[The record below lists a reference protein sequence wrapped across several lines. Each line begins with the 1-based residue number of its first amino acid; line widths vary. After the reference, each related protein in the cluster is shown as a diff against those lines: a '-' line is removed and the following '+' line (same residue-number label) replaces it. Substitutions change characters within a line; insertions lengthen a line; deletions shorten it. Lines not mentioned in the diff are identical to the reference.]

1 MITMRTPR
9 KRQAKRREITFEEFK
24 RDRSRAIA
32 LSRRP
37 GGLRVTD
44 NDGKL
49 RFFIIIPQ
57 TTISEFP

>member
-1 MITMRTPR
+1 MTTTR
-9 KRQAKRREITFEEFK
+9 KRQRKRYQITFEEFK

-32 LSRRP
+32 LARKP
-37 GGLRVTD
+37 GGLRVVD